1 MNRLATALGITRS
14 LLMYYATPWRTRRL
28 LRFYG
33 QFIRPGDLCFDIG
46 AHVGNRMRLWHKLGG
61 CIVGVEPQPQLM
73 RLLRQSY
80 GRFSTITLV
89 EQAIGAEPGEAT
101 LYVSERTPTVTS
113 LSAAWITAVS
123 QDPTFAHVQWNQQIT
138 VLVTTLDA
146 LIAEFGVPAFC
157 KIDVEGYELEVLR
170 GLSQPL
176 PALSFEYVAATMPLA
191 LACIDRLA
199 ELGNYEFNWSEGEQH
214 RWQTAVW
221 LSPAEIKQRLLSIDS
236 GSGDI
241 YSVISKR

>member
-1 MNRLATALGITRS
+1 MNRFANTLGIARS
-14 LLMYYATPWRTRRL
+14 LLMYYGTPWRTRRL

-33 QFIRPGDLCFDIG
+33 QFIQPGDLCFDIG
-46 AHVGNRMRLWHKLGG
+46 AHVGNRMRLWHRLGG
-61 CIVGVEPQPQLM
+61 RIVGVEPQPQLM
-73 RLLRQSY
+73 RLLLYSY
-80 GRFSTITLV
+80 GRFSNITLI

-113 LSAAWITAVS
+113 LSERWITAVS

-138 VLVTTLDA
+138 VPVTTLDA
-146 LIAEFGVPAFC
+146 LIAEFGLPAFC

-191 LACIDRLA
+191 LACVDRLT

-221 LSPAEIKQRLLSIDS
+221 LPPADLKQRLQAVQR

-241 YSVISKR
+241 YARRIQ

>member
-1 MNRLATALGITRS
+1 MSRFTSYLGITRS
-14 LLMYYATPWRTRRL
+14 LLMYYGTPWRTRRL
-28 LRFYG
+28 LCFYG

-46 AHVGNRMRLWHKLGG
+46 AHVGNRMRLWRKLGG
-61 CIVGVEPQPQLM
+61 HIVGVEPQPQLM

-80 GRFSTITLV
+80 GHFSTINLL
-89 EQAIGAEPGEAT
+89 EQAVGAEPGEAT

-113 LSAAWITAVS
+113 LSAGWITAVS

-138 VLVTTLDA
+138 VPVTTLDA
-146 LIAEFGVPAFC
+146 LIAEFGLPAFC

-191 LACIDRLA
+191 LACVDRLT

-214 RWQTAVW
+214 RWRTAVW
-221 LSPAEIKQRLLSIDS
+221 LPPADLKQRLQAVQR

-241 YSVISKR
+241 YARRIQ